1 MGNRDTGAVGRRAE
15 AVAFRYLRKHGLAPV
30 ARNFRSR
37 GGEIDLIMLDGDCL
51 TFVEVRSRRSSRF
64 ASPSNTV
71 DARKQRKLIGTAAMF
86 VARHERFATFTMRFD
101 VISIEGATSPSVT
114 WIRDAFRPDDSAL

>member
-1 MGNRDTGAVGRRAE
+1 MGNRDTGVVGRRAE
-15 AVAFRYLRKHGLAPV
+15 SLAFEYLRDRGLAPV

-51 TFVEVRSRRSSRF
+51 AFIEVRSRRSSQF
-64 ASPSNTV
+64 TSPSSTV
-71 DARKQRKLIGTAAMF
+71 DPRKQRKLVGTAAMF
-86 VARHERFATFTMRFD
+86 VARHDRFADFTMRFD
-101 VISIEGATSPSVT
+101 VISIEGMTQPSIR

>member
-1 MGNRDTGAVGRRAE
+1 MGNRDTGVVGRRAE
-15 AVAFRYLRKHGLAPV
+15 SLAFEYLRDHGLTPV

-51 TFVEVRSRRSSRF
+51 TFIEVRSRRSSQF
-64 ASPSNTV
+64 ASPSATV

-86 VARHERFATFTMRFD
+86 VARHGRFANYTMRFD
-101 VISIEGATSPSVT
+101 VVSIEGTAPRGIR
-114 WIRDAFRPDDSAL
+114 WICDAFRPDDSAL